1 MPVAR
6 KKTASKNYSVRR
18 TKRNRLMLVSN
29 CAACV
34 KKKSGFV
41 KNQDIRG
48 LLSKSGSESSI
59 KLCSINW

>member
-29 CAACV
+29 CAACG

-48 LLSKSGSESSI
+48 LLHKLGS
-59 KLCSINW
+59 